1 MKIKE
6 GKRDSLIIHSRNT
19 VHEIHHENNRHDHVV
34 ILGQSGDEKDD
45 QIVNA
50 NCKIVFIAQYLK
62 QCKLVPYNSF
72 HRILPESDD
81 FSVELLSQ
89 NGQLVGLNQMTC
101 DFSKRERRLIE
112 FLDSNLVY
120 YLLLG
125 SRREW
130 SCVRSAPFF

>member
-6 GKRDSLIIHSRNT
+6 TKRDSLIIHSRT

-34 ILGQSGDEKDD
+34 ILGQSGEEKDD
-45 QIVNA
+45 QVVNA
-50 NCKIVFIAQYLK
+50 NCKIVFVAQYLK

-72 HRILPESDD
+72 HRILPESDEL
-81 FSVELLSQ
+81 SVELLSQ
-89 NGQLVGLNQMTC
+89 NGQLVGLSQMTR
-101 DFSKRERRLIE
+101 DLGKRERRLIE
-112 FLDSNLVY
+112 FLDSSLGY

-130 SCVRSAPFF
+130 TCVRSELFL